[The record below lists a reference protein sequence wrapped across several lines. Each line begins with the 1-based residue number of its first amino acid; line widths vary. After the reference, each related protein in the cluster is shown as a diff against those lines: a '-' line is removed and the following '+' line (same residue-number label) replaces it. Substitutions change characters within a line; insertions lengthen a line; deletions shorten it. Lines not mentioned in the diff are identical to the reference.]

1 MYNFFSSSKLKALT
15 ILCLSFVIPSLWAA
29 TATTTFLVTANILSA
44 CIVSA
49 LPLAFLT
56 YDPTSGTPLDAT
68 TTITSTCTLGT
79 TYTLGLNA
87 GTGTGGT
94 TTLRVMTGT
103 PAGLLNYQLFQ
114 NAGRTTNWG
123 NNPGTDTVAG
133 TGTGLPQLSTVY
145 GRIPSGQNQPAGSYA
160 DTITVTLTY

>member
-1 MYNFFSSSKLKALT
+1 MHNFFSSLKLKIVT
-15 ILCLSFVIPSLWAA
+15 ILALCFVVPSLWAA
-29 TATTTFLVTANILSA
+29 TATTTFLVTATILSA
-44 CIVSA
+44 CLVTA
-49 LPLAFLT
+49 LPLAFGT
-56 YDPTSGTPLDAT
+56 YDPTSATPLDQT

-87 GTGTGGT
+87 GTGVGGT
-94 TTLRVMTGT
+94 TTTRVMTGT

-145 GRIPSGQNQPAGSYA
+145 GRIPATQNQPAGSYL